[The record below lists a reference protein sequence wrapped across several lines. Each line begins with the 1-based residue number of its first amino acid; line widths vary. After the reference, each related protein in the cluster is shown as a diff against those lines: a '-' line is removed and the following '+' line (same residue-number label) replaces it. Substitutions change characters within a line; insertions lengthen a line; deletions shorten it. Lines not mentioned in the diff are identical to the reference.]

1 MLNRGLVLAPLDERR
16 LNEARA
22 AIMTPGRP
30 AQLNQNFHGAVEAII
45 ERTLDET
52 MRKRATPYIDSCL
65 QMLEEEFADLDPAEP
80 IDPRFIRSFL
90 IRR

>member
-1 MLNRGLVLAPLDERR
+1 MLNRGLVLAPLDEAR
-16 LNEARA
+16 LNQARA
-22 AIMTPGRP
+22 AIMTAGRP
-30 AQLNQNFHGAVEAII
+30 AELNEAFHEAVDAII
-45 ERTLDET
+45 ERTLDEP

-65 QMLEEEFADLDPAEP
+65 RMLEEEFSELDPTEP